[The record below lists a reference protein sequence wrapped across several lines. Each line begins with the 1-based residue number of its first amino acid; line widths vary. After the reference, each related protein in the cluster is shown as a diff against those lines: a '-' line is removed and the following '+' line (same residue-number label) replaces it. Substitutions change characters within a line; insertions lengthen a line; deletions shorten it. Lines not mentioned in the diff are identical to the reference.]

1 VSPLAL
7 SWRTALAACLLIL
20 ATAPGVA
27 LAQDSD
33 AARIKKLE
41 AEVANLKVMVGT
53 LESLVRTSPRPAATP
68 ETGIV
73 QAAPS
78 QDDLGPRVS
87 ALETQIGALTNQI
100 EQLGQKMSALET
112 KVAAAPAPVATED
125 LSDKVEALERKM
137 SALQTKVAAEDL
149 SDKVEALERKM
160 SALETKLDAASKAE
174 PSAPAPQ
181 AEAPKDVTPEEE
193 PAAVPAARP
202 TIMPEPAKPEA
213 AKPETAASEPA
224 PVMSQTVVPAPAEQ
238 FDPTKPRWY
247 GPHPGEEPGEAA
259 GPQSI
264 SPPGATGSVQQNLPQ
279 SFAALPDE
287 NAQALYDQGY
297 GDILQR
303 DYPAAAKS
311 FAKLVSAYPNDPL
324 AGSAQYW
331 VGESYYVRKEYKK
344 AADSF
349 LTGYRKYSGS
359 EKAPDTLL
367 RLGMSLAAL
376 GQKDAACSTFQEL
389 KDKFPDAPAN
399 IQDQAKGEAG
409 KAGC

>member
-1 VSPLAL
+1 MSPFAL
-7 SWRTALAACLLIL
+7 TRRATLAACLLVL
-20 ATAPGVA
+20 ATAPGVSF
-27 LAQDSD
+27 AQDSD
-33 AARIKKLE
+33 AARIGKLE

-53 LESLVRTSPRPAATP
+53 LESLVRTSPRPTAAP
-68 ETGIV
+68 ETSVV

-78 QDDLGPRVS
+78 QDDLDPRVS

-100 EQLGQKMSALET
+100 EHLGQKMGALEGN
-112 KVAAAPAPVATED
+112 VAAAPEATR
-125 LSDKVEALERKM
+125 A
-137 SALQTKVAAEDL
+137 L

-160 SALETKLDAASKAE
+160 SALEAKLDAAS
-174 PSAPAPQ
+174 Q
-181 AEAPKDVTPEEE
+181 AESVAAAPPEE
-193 PAAVPAARP
+193 PAAVPPARP
-202 TIMPEPAKPEA
+202 AIMPEPAA
-213 AKPETAASEPA
+213 PETTASSEPA
-224 PVMSQTVVPAPAEQ
+224 PVMPKTVTPKTVVPAPAEE

-247 GPHPGEEPGEAA
+247 GPRPGDEANEAA

-279 SFAALPDE
+279 SFAALPNE

-297 GDILQR
+297 GDFLQR
-303 DYPAAAKS
+303 DYPAAEKS
-311 FAKLVSAYPNDPL
+311 FAKLVSAYPKDPL

>member
-112 KVAAAPAPVATED
+112 KVAAAPAPVAT
-125 LSDKVEALERKM
+125 
-137 SALQTKVAAEDL
+137 EDL

>member
-1 VSPLAL
+1 
-7 SWRTALAACLLIL
+7 
-20 ATAPGVA
+20 
-27 LAQDSD
+27 
-33 AARIKKLE
+33 
-41 AEVANLKVMVGT
+41 M
-53 LESLVRTSPRPAATP
+53 
-68 ETGIV
+68 V

-78 QDDLGPRVS
+78 QDNLGPRVS

-100 EQLGQKMSALET
+100 EQLGQKMSALES
-112 KVAAAPAPVATED
+112 KVAAAPAPAATEA
-125 LSDKVEALERKM
+125 LSDKVEALERE
-137 SALQTKVAAEDL
+137 V
-149 SDKVEALERKM
+149 
-160 SALETKLDAASKAE
+160 
-174 PSAPAPQ
+174 PQ
-181 AEAPKDVTPEEE
+181 DVTPEEE
-193 PAAVPAARP
+193 PAPVPAARP
-202 TIMPEPAKPEA
+202 TIMPEPAKPE
-213 AKPETAASEPA
+213 TAASEPA
-224 PVMSQTVVPAPAEQ
+224 PVVPAPAEP

-247 GPHPGEEPGEAA
+247 GPRGEEPDQAA

-264 SPPGATGSVQQNLPQ
+264 SPPGTTGSVQQDLPQ
-279 SFAALPDE
+279 SFAALANE
-287 NAQALYDQGY
+287 NAQALYDRGY
-297 GDILQR
+297 GDFLQR
-303 DYPAAAKS
+303 DYPAAEKS

-389 KDKFPDAPAN
+389 KDKFPDAPEN
-399 IQDQAKGEAG
+399 IKDQAKGEAG

>member
-1 VSPLAL
+1 MSPLAL
-7 SWRTALAACLLIL
+7 PWRTALAACLLIL
-20 ATAPGVA
+20 ALAPGVSR
-27 LAQDSD
+27 AQDSD

-53 LESLVRTSPRPAATP
+53 LESLVRTSPRPTATP
-68 ETGIV
+68 ETSMV

-100 EQLGQKMSALET
+100 EQLGQKMSALEA
-112 KVAAAPAPVATED
+112 KVAAAPAPAATE
-125 LSDKVEALERKM
+125 A
-137 SALQTKVAAEDL
+137 L

-174 PSAPAPQ
+174 PVAPAPQ
-181 AEAPKDVTPEEE
+181 AEAPQDVTPEEE
-193 PAAVPAARP
+193 PAPVPAARP
-202 TIMPEPAKPEA
+202 TIMPEPAKPE
-213 AKPETAASEPA
+213 TAASEPA
-224 PVMSQTVVPAPAEQ
+224 PVMPKTVVPAPAEQ

-247 GPHPGEEPGEAA
+247 GPRGEEPGQAA

-279 SFAALPDE
+279 SFAALPNE

-297 GDILQR
+297 GDFLQR
-303 DYPAAAKS
+303 DYPAAEKS

-367 RLGMSLAAL
+367 RLGMSLATL

-389 KDKFPDAPAN
+389 KDKFPEAPEN
-399 IQDQAKGEAG
+399 IKDQAKGEAG

>member
-1 VSPLAL
+1 MSPFAL
-7 SWRTALAACLLIL
+7 TRRGALAACLLVL
-20 ATAPGVA
+20 ATAPGVS

-33 AARIKKLE
+33 SARIEKLE
-41 AEVANLKVMVGT
+41 AAVANLKVMVGT
-53 LESLVRTSPRPAATP
+53 LESLVRTSPRPTAAP
-68 ETGIV
+68 ETSIV
-73 QAAPS
+73 QTAPNE
-78 QDDLGPRVS
+78 DDLGLRVS

-100 EQLGQKMSALET
+100 EQLDQKMDALEG
-112 KVAAAPAPVATED
+112 KVVSAPTATEA
-125 LSDKVEALERKM
+125 LSDKVDALG
-137 SALQTKVAAEDL
+137 
-149 SDKVEALERKM
+149 RKM
-160 SALETKLDAASKAE
+160 SALEAKLDAASQAE
-174 PSAPAPQ
+174 SVAAAPQ
-181 AEAPKDVTPEEE
+181 AKAPKTVTQAEE
-193 PAAVPAARP
+193 PAEVPPARP
-202 TIMPEPAKPEA
+202 AIMPEPAA
-213 AKPETAASEPA
+213 PETTASSEPA
-224 PVMSQTVVPAPAEQ
+224 PVMPKTVMPKTVVPAPAEQ

-247 GPHPGEEPGEAA
+247 GPRPGEEASEAA

-264 SPPGATGSVQQNLPQ
+264 SPSGATGSVQQNLPQ
-279 SFAALPDE
+279 SFAALPNE

-297 GDILQR
+297 GDFLQR
-303 DYPAAAKS
+303 DYPAAEKS

-349 LTGYRKYSGS
+349 LAGYRKYSGS

-367 RLGMSLAAL
+367 RLGMSLAAI

>member
-1 VSPLAL
+1 VFTRTLP
-7 SWRTALAACLLIL
+7 WRAALAAGLLVL
-20 ATAPGVA
+20 ATAPGA
-27 LAQDSD
+27 ARAQDSD
-33 AARIKKLE
+33 AARFKKLE

-53 LESLVRTSPRPAATP
+53 LESLVRTSPRPTPAP
-68 ETGIV
+68 ETSIV
-73 QAAPS
+73 QPAPS

-100 EQLGQKMSALET
+100 EQLGQKMSALEA
-112 KVAAAPAPVATED
+112 KIAAAPAPPATE
-125 LSDKVEALERKM
+125 A
-137 SALQTKVAAEDL
+137 L

-160 SALETKLDAASKAE
+160 SALETKLDAVSKAE
-174 PSAPAPQ
+174 PVAPAPQ
-181 AEAPKDVTPEEE
+181 AESPQDVTPEEE

-202 TIMPEPAKPEA
+202 TIMPEPAKPE
-213 AKPETAASEPA
+213 TAAS
-224 PVMSQTVVPAPAEQ
+224 VPAPAEQ

-247 GPHPGEEPGEAA
+247 GPRGEEPGQAA

-264 SPPGATGSVQQNLPQ
+264 SPPGETGSVQQNLPQ
-279 SFAALPDE
+279 SFATLPNE

-297 GDILQR
+297 GDFLQR
-303 DYPAAAKS
+303 DYPAAEKS
-311 FAKLVSAYPNDPL
+311 FAKLVGAYPNDPL

-389 KDKFPDAPAN
+389 KDKFPDAPEN
-399 IQDQAKGEAG
+399 IKDQAKGEAG

>member
-137 SALQTKVAAEDL
+137 SAL
-149 SDKVEALERKM
+149 
-160 SALETKLDAASKAE
+160 ETKLDAASKAE
-174 PSAPAPQ
+174 PAAPAPQ